1 MAKEIKFNIKL
12 TIDGKEQLG
21 VVTTDVGKL
30 RKAMD
35 DSKSS
40 ATKLR
45 DGLIGVNQAITV
57 FQNVSEAVVS
67 LQGVMQGLTTSYNA
81 VQQANTQLTTVMKQR
96 MNATEDDVKSI
107 NAVISAQSKLGVV
120 GGVVQKTGAQ
130 QIATFLYEKR
140 SLETLIPAMN
150 NLIAQQKGLNASEED
165 GRAVANLMG
174 KAMMGQTSALKRVG
188 ITFTESQKQIM
199 EYGTE
204 SQRAAMLAQIIKDNV
219 GDMNAELGKTD
230 AGQMKHLEQRFAAV
244 KLKIGEIV

>member
-67 LQGVMQGLTTSYNA
+67 LQGVMQGLTTS
-81 VQQANTQLTTVMKQR
+81 
-96 MNATEDDVKSI
+96 
-107 NAVISAQSKLGVV
+107 
-120 GGVVQKTGAQ
+120 
-130 QIATFLYEKR
+130 
-140 SLETLIPAMN
+140 
-150 NLIAQQKGLNASEED
+150 
-165 GRAVANLMG
+165 
-174 KAMMGQTSALKRVG
+174 
-188 ITFTESQKQIM
+188 
-199 EYGTE
+199 
-204 SQRAAMLAQIIKDNV
+204 
-219 GDMNAELGKTD
+219 
-230 AGQMKHLEQRFAAV
+230 
-244 KLKIGEIV
+244 